1 MTIRSVVL
9 HARHLVLHLRT
20 TVDERLQLSWVF
32 WFRRDPDQFI
42 KRVRGSN
49 LNMNNRWRCDLP
61 KCFFALNNQRIIRHS
76 CNFCNFCLCKIVAV
90 VLYQCTSSPGLDF
103 EAVHLM
109 KFKIQI
115 KSIAKSS
122 TGRTIFQWQ
131 SHQLKSFAQPRIN
144 LSPFTKDFRVR
155 GTQIEHNSNF
165 SQLPSWKP

>member
-1 MTIRSVVL
+1 M
-9 HARHLVLHLRT
+9 HAT
-20 TVDERLQLSWVF
+20 QCCTCELQLTNVCSSLGFFWV
-32 WFRRDPDQFI
+32 RRDPDQFI
-42 KRVRGSN
+42 KRVRASN
-49 LNMNNRWRCDLP
+49 LNMNKRWRCDLP

-115 KSIAKSS
+115 KSIAKSP